1 MGMSERQNAF
11 TIKTNRLSDEVYN
24 KLAKYAKSRKLGDYI
39 STLILRDLDGSST
52 ERKAMEDKKT
62 YEMLEHIKNEL
73 ADLKTLAK
81 TTGFVGNDSFKEEE
95 PSSKVPLLKEGKIA
109 DLENISGSLDDDDL
123 EEYNDF

>member
-1 MGMSERQNAF
+1 MSERQNAF

-24 KLAKYAKSRKLGDYI
+24 KLASYAKSRKLGDYI
-39 STLILRDLDGSST
+39 SSLILRDLDDSST
-52 ERKAMEDKKT
+52 QRKVIEDKKT

-81 TTGFVGNDSFKEEE
+81 TTGFVGSISFKEEE
-95 PSSKVPLLKEGKIA
+95 PLKVPQLKEGKIA

>member
-1 MGMSERQNAF
+1 MSERQNAF

-24 KLAKYAKSRKLGDYI
+24 KLASYAKSRKLGDYI
-39 STLILRDLDGSST
+39 SSLILRDLDDSST
-52 ERKAMEDKKT
+52 GRKAIEDKKT

-95 PSSKVPLLKEGKIA
+95 PSSKVPQLKEGKIA

>member
-1 MGMSERQNAF
+1 MSERQNAF

-39 STLILRDLDGSST
+39 SSLILRDLDGSFT
-52 ERKAMEDKKT
+52 KRKAIKDKKT

-81 TTGFVGNDSFKEEE
+81 TTDFVGNDSFKEEE
-95 PSSKVPLLKEGKIA
+95 PSSKVPQLKEGKIA

>member
-1 MGMSERQNAF
+1 MSERQNAF

-24 KLAKYAKSRKLGDYI
+24 KLASYAKSRKLGDYV
-39 STLILRDLDGSST
+39 SSLILRDLDGSST
-52 ERKAMEDKKT
+52 ERKAMEDTKT

-95 PSSKVPLLKEGKIA
+95 SSKVPQLKEGKIA

>member
-1 MGMSERQNAF
+1 
-11 TIKTNRLSDEVYN
+11 
-24 KLAKYAKSRKLGDYI
+24 
-39 STLILRDLDGSST
+39 
-52 ERKAMEDKKT
+52 EDKKT

-95 PSSKVPLLKEGKIA
+95 PSSKVPQLKEGKIA

>member
-1 MGMSERQNAF
+1 
-11 TIKTNRLSDEVYN
+11 
-24 KLAKYAKSRKLGDYI
+24 
-39 STLILRDLDGSST
+39 
-52 ERKAMEDKKT
+52 KT

-95 PSSKVPLLKEGKIA
+95 SSKVPQLKEGKIA

>member
-1 MGMSERQNAF
+1 MSERQNAF

-24 KLAKYAKSRKLGDYI
+24 QLATYAKSRKLGDYI
-39 STLILRDLDGSST
+39 SSLILRDLDDSSN
-52 ERKAMEDKKT
+52 ERKAMEDTRT
-62 YEMLEHIKNEL
+62 YEMFEHIKNEL

-95 PSSKVPLLKEGKIA
+95 PSEVPQLKEGKIA
-109 DLENISGSLDDDDL
+109 DLANISGSLDDDDL

>member
-1 MGMSERQNAF
+1 MSERQNAF

-24 KLAKYAKSRKLGDYI
+24 KLAKHAKSRKLGDYI
-39 STLILRDLDGSST
+39 SSLILRDLDDSSNG
-52 ERKAMEDKKT
+52 RKAIEDKKT

-95 PSSKVPLLKEGKIA
+95 SSKVPQLKEGKIA

>member
-1 MGMSERQNAF
+1 MSERQNAF

-24 KLAKYAKSRKLGDYI
+24 KLATYAKSRKLGDYI
-39 STLILRDLDGSST
+39 SSLILRDLDDSST
-52 ERKAMEDKKT
+52 GRKAIEDKKT

-95 PSSKVPLLKEGKIA
+95 PSKVPQLKEGKIA

>member
-1 MGMSERQNAF
+1 MSERQNAF

-39 STLILRDLDGSST
+39 SSLILRDLDDSST
-52 ERKAMEDKKT
+52 GRKAIEDKKT

-73 ADLKTLAK
+73 AELKTLAK

-95 PSSKVPLLKEGKIA
+95 PSKVPQLKEGKIA

>member
-1 MGMSERQNAF
+1 MSERQNAF

-24 KLAKYAKSRKLGDYI
+24 KLASYAKSRKLGDYI
-39 STLILRDLDGSST
+39 SSLILRDLDGSST
-52 ERKAMEDKKT
+52 GRKAIEDTKT

-81 TTGFVGNDSFKEEE
+81 TTGFVGSVSFKEEE
-95 PSSKVPLLKEGKIA
+95 PLKVPQLKEGKIA

>member
-1 MGMSERQNAF
+1 MSERQNAF

-39 STLILRDLDGSST
+39 SSLILRDLDDSLTG
-52 ERKAMEDKKT
+52 RKTIEDKKT

-81 TTGFVGNDSFKEEE
+81 TTGFVGNDSFKEEFS
-95 PSSKVPLLKEGKIA
+95 PKAPQLKEGKIA

>member
-1 MGMSERQNAF
+1 MSERQNAF
-11 TIKTNRLSDEVYN
+11 TIKTNQLSDEVYN

-39 STLILRDLDGSST
+39 SSLILRDLDDSST
-52 ERKAMEDKKT
+52 GRKAIEDKKT

-81 TTGFVGNDSFKEEE
+81 TTGFVGNDSLEEEE
-95 PSSKVPLLKEGKIA
+95 PSKVPQLKEGKIA

>member
-24 KLAKYAKSRKLGDYI
+24 KLASYAKSRKLGDYI
-39 STLILRDLDGSST
+39 SSLILRDLDDSST
-52 ERKAMEDKKT
+52 QRKVIEDKKT

-81 TTGFVGNDSFKEEE
+81 TTGFVGSVSFKEEE
-95 PSSKVPLLKEGKIA
+95 PLKVPQLKEGKIA

>member
-1 MGMSERQNAF
+1 MSERQNAF

-24 KLAKYAKSRKLGDYI
+24 QLATHAKSRRLGDYI
-39 STLILRDLDGSST
+39 SSLILRDLDDSSNG
-52 ERKAMEDKKT
+52 RKAVEDKKT

-81 TTGFVGNDSFKEEE
+81 TTGFVGSVSFKEEE
-95 PSSKVPLLKEGKIA
+95 PLKVPQLKEGKIA

>member
-1 MGMSERQNAF
+1 MSERQNAF

-24 KLAKYAKSRKLGDYI
+24 KLATYAKSRKLGDYI
-39 STLILRDLDGSST
+39 SSLILRDLDDSST
-52 ERKAMEDKKT
+52 GRKAIEDKKT

-95 PSSKVPLLKEGKIA
+95 PSSKVPQLKEGKVA

>member
-1 MGMSERQNAF
+1 MSERQNAF
-11 TIKTNRLSDEVYN
+11 TIKTNRLSDEVYHQ
-24 KLAKYAKSRKLGDYI
+24 LATYAKSRKLGDYI
-39 STLILRDLDGSST
+39 SSLILRDLDDAST
-52 ERKAMEDKKT
+52 ARKAMEDTRT

-95 PSSKVPLLKEGKIA
+95 PSPSEVPQLKEGKIA
-109 DLENISGSLDDDDL
+109 DLANISGSLDDDDL

>member
-1 MGMSERQNAF
+1 MSGRQNAF
-11 TIKTNRLSDEVYN
+11 TIKTNQLSDEVYN

-39 STLILRDLDGSST
+39 STLILRDLDDSST
-52 ERKAMEDKKT
+52 ERKVIEDKKT
-62 YEMLEHIKNEL
+62 YEMFEHIKNEL

-95 PSSKVPLLKEGKIA
+95 PSSKVPQLKEGKIA

>member
-1 MGMSERQNAF
+1 MSERQNAF

-24 KLAKYAKSRKLGDYI
+24 KLAKHAKSRKLGDYI
-39 STLILRDLDGSST
+39 SSLILRDLDDSSNG
-52 ERKAMEDKKT
+52 RKAIEDKKT

-81 TTGFVGNDSFKEEE
+81 TTSFVGNHSFQKEEA
-95 PSSKVPLLKEGKIA
+95 SKVPQLKEGKIA

>member
-1 MGMSERQNAF
+1 MSERQNAF

-24 KLAKYAKSRKLGDYI
+24 KLAKHAKSRKLGDYI
-39 STLILRDLDGSST
+39 SSLILRDLDGSST
-52 ERKAMEDKKT
+52 ERKAMEDTKT

-81 TTGFVGNDSFKEEE
+81 TTGFVESVSFKEEE
-95 PSSKVPLLKEGKIA
+95 PLKVPQLKEGKIA

>member
-1 MGMSERQNAF
+1 MSERQNAF

-24 KLAKYAKSRKLGDYI
+24 KLATYAKSRKLGDYI
-39 STLILRDLDGSST
+39 SSLILRDLDDSST
-52 ERKAMEDKKT
+52 ERKAMEDTKT

-95 PSSKVPLLKEGKIA
+95 PSKVLQLKEGKIA

>member
-1 MGMSERQNAF
+1 MEERQNAF

-24 KLAKYAKSRKLGDYI
+24 KLAKYAKSRRLGDYI
-39 STLILRDLDGSST
+39 SSLILRDLDDSST
-52 ERKAMEDKKT
+52 GRKAIEDKKT

-81 TTGFVGNDSFKEEE
+81 TTSFVGNHSFQEEE
-95 PSSKVPLLKEGKIA
+95 PSKVPQRKEGKIA

>member
-1 MGMSERQNAF
+1 MSGRQNAF
-11 TIKTNRLSDEVYN
+11 TIKTNQLSDEVYN
-24 KLAKYAKSRKLGDYI
+24 KLATYAKSRKLGEYI
-39 STLILRDLDGSST
+39 SSLILRDLDDSST
-52 ERKAMEDKKT
+52 GRKAIEDKKT

-95 PSSKVPLLKEGKIA
+95 PSKVPQLKEGKIA

>member
-1 MGMSERQNAF
+1 MSERQNAF

-24 KLAKYAKSRKLGDYI
+24 KLATYAKSRKLGDYI
-39 STLILRDLDGSST
+39 SSLILRDLDDSST
-52 ERKAMEDKKT
+52 ERKEMEDTKT
-62 YEMLEHIKNEL
+62 YEILEHIKNEL

-81 TTGFVGNDSFKEEE
+81 TTDFVGNDSFQKEE
-95 PSSKVPLLKEGKIA
+95 PSKVLQLKEGKIA

>member
-1 MGMSERQNAF
+1 MSERQNAF

-39 STLILRDLDGSST
+39 SSLILRDLDDSST
-52 ERKAMEDKKT
+52 GRKAIEDKKT

-95 PSSKVPLLKEGKIA
+95 PSKVLQLKEGKIA

>member
-24 KLAKYAKSRKLGDYI
+24 KLASYAKSRKLGDYI
-39 STLILRDLDGSST
+39 SSLILRDLDGSST
-52 ERKAMEDKKT
+52 GRKAIEDTKT

-81 TTGFVGNDSFKEEE
+81 TTGFVGSVSFKEEE
-95 PSSKVPLLKEGKIA
+95 PLKVPQLKEGKIA